1 MIPTELCHY
10 TKKDIAIEKILYEG
24 KIKFNQIGRTNDP
37 KESIVNLTV
46 ASFPSL
52 GDKNADGYY
61 ILLSNEF
68 QRIQKEEWKVL
79 CMTMHSSKKKNQNEV
94 ASKFRYGW
102 NRPAMWA
109 HYAENHSGVCI
120 IFDGNKLYKNIK
132 SKLSEHK
139 LFPKKVSYKKPS
151 TQTKYYDDFQ
161 KIIKDQPEIDDLRA
175 QIRKH
180 LEEKRNEYFFSKFST
195 WKDESEYRFLAHST
209 CTDDEF
215 VNIHG
220 TIKSILVGSN
230 FPNAYI
236 PSIEKI
242 AIKLNISAGKML
254 WVNGIPNPRFGSIYK
269 PKN

>member
-1 MIPTELCHY
+1 MIPKELCHY
-10 TKKDIAIEKILYEG
+10 TKKDIAIEKILYTG

-37 KESIVNLTV
+37 KESLVHLS
-46 ASFPSL
+46 ASYFPSL
-52 GDKNADGYY
+52 GNKNVDGYY
-61 ILLSNEF
+61 ILLTNEF

-79 CMTMHSSKKKNQNEV
+79 CTTMHSSQKKSQDKIT
-94 ASKFRYGW
+94 SKFRYGW

-109 HYAENHSGVCI
+109 HYTENHSGVCI

-132 SKLSEHK
+132 SKLSQHK
-139 LFPKKVSYKKPS
+139 LFQKKVSYKKPS
-151 TQTKYYDDFQ
+151 MQTKYYDDFQ

-180 LEEKRNEYFFSKFST
+180 LEEKRNEFFFSKFST

-242 AIKLNISAGKML
+242 ATKLNVSAGKML
-254 WVNGIPNPRFGSIYK
+254 WVNGIPNPQFGSIYK
-269 PKN
+269 SKN